1 MTETVDWEMAAAM
14 LDKKDKECEAL
25 KKGCMVFMD
34 RQVKDSKIISKQAKE
49 IESLKKNQDPSK
61 IKAYNEVYARVL
73 SRKSC
78 EDLLERIAEQTKG

>member
-1 MTETVDWEMAAAM
+1 MTEVVDWEKAAAL

-34 RQVKDSKIISKQAKE
+34 RQVKDSKIIEKQAKE
-49 IESLKKNQDPSK
+49 IESLKKNQDPAK
-61 IKAYNEVYARVL
+61 IKAYNEVYARVF

-78 EDLLERIAEQTKG
+78 EDLLTRISKQIQE